1 MKNSITKQ
9 ILCASIILLFI
20 FTMSGCSKESSSATD
35 PNTHTEVPTNPPNN
49 SETPA
54 EYAIDYEIQ
63 GYLFKQ
69 NQYERV
75 YIEDAIFTARNPSLP
90 QILTGEEVNSK
101 KTSFEHISLRGF
113 PSIEDETALST
124 YTRDSGNGLLE
135 VHVSKSG
142 GIRDK
147 NTGAMKL
154 ITEVQYILFIDKET
168 NALLLCQIFAEMDG
182 ETQQY
187 FFSPQRNPDHI
198 NDILIRAYTT

>member
-1 MKNSITKQ
+1 MNTTKHLIKQ
-9 ILCASIILLFI
+9 ILCVFIILVYI
-20 FTMSGCSKESSSATD
+20 FTISGCNSKEST
-35 PNTHTEVPTNPPNN
+35 PTVNEIPKN
-49 SETPA
+49 SDISDEIPKK
-54 EYAIDYEIQ
+54 YDINYEIQ

-69 NQYERV
+69 TGDNRV
-75 YIEDAIFTARNPSLP
+75 YVEQTTFSARNHLFPKELKDGG
-90 QILTGEEVNSK
+90 LNSEN
-101 KTSFEHISLRGF
+101 TSFEYISIRGF
-113 PSIEDETALST
+113 SAINNETALTT

>member
-1 MKNSITKQ
+1 MNTTKHLIKQ
-9 ILCASIILLFI
+9 ILCVFIILVYI
-20 FTMSGCSKESSSATD
+20 FTISGCNSKEST
-35 PNTHTEVPTNPPNN
+35 PTVNEIPKNN
-49 SETPA
+49 DISNEIPQK
-54 EYAIDYEIQ
+54 YDINYEIQ

-69 NQYERV
+69 TGDNRV
-75 YIEDAIFTARNPSLP
+75 YVEQTTFSARNHLFPKELKD
-90 QILTGEEVNSK
+90 GELNSEN
-101 KTSFEHISLRGF
+101 TSFEYISIRGF
-113 PSIEDETALST
+113 SAINNETALTT

-168 NALLLCQIFAEMDG
+168 NALLLCQIFSEMDG

>member
-1 MKNSITKQ
+1 M
-9 ILCASIILLFI
+9 LCVFIILVYI
-20 FTMSGCSKESSSATD
+20 FTISGCNSKEST
-35 PNTHTEVPTNPPNN
+35 PTVNEIPKNN
-49 SETPA
+49 DISNEIPQK
-54 EYAIDYEIQ
+54 YDINYEIQ

-69 NQYERV
+69 TGDNRV
-75 YIEDAIFTARNPSLP
+75 YVEQTTFSARNHLFPKELKDGG
-90 QILTGEEVNSK
+90 LNSEN
-101 KTSFEHISLRGF
+101 TSFEYISIRGF
-113 PSIEDETALST
+113 SAINNETALTT

-135 VHVSKSG
+135 VHVSKSA

>member
-1 MKNSITKQ
+1 MNTTKHLIKQ
-9 ILCASIILLFI
+9 MLCVFIILVYI
-20 FTMSGCSKESSSATD
+20 FTISGCNSKEST
-35 PNTHTEVPTNPPNN
+35 PTVNEIPKNN
-49 SETPA
+49 DISNEIPQK
-54 EYAIDYEIQ
+54 YDINYEIQ

-69 NQYERV
+69 TGDNRV
-75 YIEDAIFTARNPSLP
+75 YVEQTTFSARNHLFPKELKDGG
-90 QILTGEEVNSK
+90 LNSEN
-101 KTSFEHISLRGF
+101 TSFEYISIRGF
-113 PSIEDETALST
+113 SAINNETALTT

-135 VHVSKSG
+135 VHVSKSA